1 MGLPRS
7 VSMARSRPGSSYL
20 TRKGATSLTD
30 MRSYSLKRGF
40 IFSICSKKSWR
51 TDMWRHSLPRG
62 INH

>member
-30 MRSYSLKRGF
+30 MRSYSLKRGI
-40 IFSICSKKSWR
+40 IFSMQQKA
-51 TDMWRHSLPRG
+51 MAH
-62 INH
+62 